1 MSTPYVNY
9 HKLTKVANK
18 NCFHYDNTSEN
29 CEPLRLEDNAREHTV
44 N

>member
-1 MSTPYVNY
+1 MATPYVNY

-18 NCFHYDNTSEN
+18 YCFHYDNTSEN
-29 CEPLRLEDNAREHTV
+29 CGPLRLEDNALEHKV